1 MPWLRLT
8 LQLIPRLLLRP
19 LDLVAL
25 LRLMW
30 RFRRR
35 EWIRHP
41 PFLPVPSAIYLRW
54 RMLTAYGD
62 ENALPQAD
70 ELLRFARW
78 ATRPA

>member
-35 EWIRHP
+35 EWMRHP
-41 PFLPVPSAIYLRW
+41 PFLPVPSTIYLRW